1 MNRYKL
7 TVNDGKPMPG
17 VYVGDPCYILN
28 DKFYQEFWGDE
39 NDFEDGE
46 LSKDG
51 RPVMIV
57 QGTAYGD
64 GCYDGNINDYSA
76 SEHRLHDFPVDAGVL
91 AVVNLEFADPEKIK
105 EVEDSG
111 LGVIFRTPCDTIIL
125 NEDEGEF
132 DFFISAN
139 DDFLYNIHIDT
150 CGEYPEDEEED
161 EESWYDEEEEE
172 EEEI

>member
-28 DKFYQEFWGDE
+28 DEFYQEFWGNE
-39 NDFEDGE
+39 NNFEDGE

-64 GCYDGNINDYSA
+64 GCYDGNIIDFPTNN
-76 SEHRLHDFPVDAGVL
+76 HRSHDFPVDAGVL
-91 AVVNLEFADPEKIK
+91 AVVNLEFADPEKLK
-105 EVEDSG
+105 EIEDSG
-111 LGVIFRTPCDTIIL
+111 LGVIFKTPCDTIIL

-132 DFFISAN
+132 DFFVSAN
-139 DDFLYNIHIDT
+139 GDFLYNIHIDT
-150 CGEYPEDEEED
+150 IGEYP
-161 EESWYDEEEEE
+161 EEEEE
-172 EEEI
+172 EEEPWYDEQEEEEEEI

>member
-1 MNRYKL
+1 MNRYRL

-28 DKFYQEFWGDE
+28 DEFYQEFWGNE
-39 NDFEDGE
+39 NNFEDGE

-64 GCYDGNINDYSA
+64 GCYDGNIHNYAINNHCS
-76 SEHRLHDFPVDAGVL
+76 HDFPVDAGVL

-105 EVEDSG
+105 EVEESG

-125 NEDEGEF
+125 NENEGEF
-132 DFFISAN
+132 DFFIRAN
-139 DDFLYNIHIDT
+139 GDYLYIIHIDT
-150 CGEYPEDEEED
+150 CGEYPEEDEEEP
-161 EESWYDEEEEE
+161 WYDEQEEE

>member
-1 MNRYKL
+1 
-7 TVNDGKPMPG
+7 MPG

-28 DKFYQEFWGDE
+28 DEFYQGFWGKE
-39 NDFEDGE
+39 NDFKDGE

-64 GCYDGNINDYSA
+64 GCYDGNINEYSA

-105 EVEDSG
+105 EVEESD

-125 NEDEGEF
+125 NEDGGEF
-132 DFFISAN
+132 DFFVSAN

-150 CGEYPEDEEED
+150 CGEYPEEEE
-161 EESWYDEEEEE
+161 EESWYDEQEEE